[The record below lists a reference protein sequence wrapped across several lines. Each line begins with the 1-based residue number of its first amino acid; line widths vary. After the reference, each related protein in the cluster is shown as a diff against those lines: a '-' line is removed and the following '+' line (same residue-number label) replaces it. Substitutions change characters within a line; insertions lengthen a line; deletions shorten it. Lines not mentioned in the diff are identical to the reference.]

1 MVPMDKVDNASIF
14 SAGPAT
20 LSCLR
25 LSSYTRT
32 DSSKSRGALMKLTFT
47 GRVAILYTCKVT
59 STLLSSSSVYS
70 KFTSV
75 PPEV

>member
-1 MVPMDKVDNASIF
+1 MVPMDRVDKASIF

-25 LSSYTRT
+25 LSSYTST

-47 GRVAILYTCKVT
+47 GRVAMDE
-59 STLLSSSSVYS
+59 
-70 KFTSV
+70 
-75 PPEV
+75 EVEKATICGSAIDRKK